1 MQICLVLTVLQT
13 VTARFASPG
22 GPAQGVHAYGFTSNA
37 PTSHTESLG
46 LGSACVTA
54 SRYRNSTVIVCVG
67 PSQKSVSTPPHPSLG
82 VHGRS
87 IAASFAPRLQL
98 LPLQR
103 MSPLT
108 QNSSTSG
115 RARAFDADFFEAAR
129 HTGAGP

>member
-1 MQICLVLTVLQT
+1 V
-13 VTARFASPG
+13 RD
-22 GPAQGVHAYGFTSNA
+22 YGCTSNA
-37 PTSHTESLG
+37 PTSHIESLG

-82 VHGRS
+82 VQGRS

-103 MSPLT
+103 VSPLT